1 MKRLERFQNN
11 NYSSGNESLN
21 SAYSGESLNIIS
33 NNMALELG
41 NNTIAD
47 GLDRKLRDSVIVTI
61 HTRNI
66 GETF

>member
-1 MKRLERFQNN
+1 MINKAATTDNPRVVLGLAG
-11 NYSSGNESLN
+11 GNR
-21 SAYSGESLNIIS
+21 
-33 NNMALELG
+33 

-47 GLDRKLRDSVIVTI
+47 GLDRKLRDSVIVTV